1 MNSGVRKG
9 SRIRFWKRFPRTI
22 GYDGEAVRID
32 AAVVGFLI
40 MLEVLLYIY
49 WAASYRGD
57 QYEKEVLGKSKPRFD
72 PEESCYGEC
81 FERSFT
87 FFLTSGNWNDITKT
101 HQFLEG
107 VKIPSYW

>member
-9 SRIRFWKRFPRTI
+9 FRIRFWKRFPRTI

-32 AAVVGFLI
+32 AAVVRLPHYVGSVI
-40 MLEVLLYIY
+40 IY

-72 PEESCYGEC
+72 PEESGYGGC

-107 VKIPSYW
+107 VKRPSYW